1 MWVFLGLSLI
11 FFFFATGGCAYAFGP
26 GVHLELALKFLEK
39 TAAFEGLLGLCFLYG
54 NLVPD
59 YFLSSGTLKKLFHN
73 EETHLKLLTRAQSPG
88 ERAFVAG
95 FGAHL
100 KADKVAHER
109 LVPAL
114 KRRLELPERL
124 IHYYLEWTLE
134 RNRASKWYLLRGLLL
149 WPAHQELDQFL
160 IKALALDRYLFLT
173 RKWVSLTS
181 YRVFKIRRRRAPTN
195 LALLFERCFQSAE
208 TRCLAEMATLI
219 ETPSGENRCG

>member
-1 MWVFLGLSLI
+1 MWVLLGISLT
-11 FFFFATGGCAYAFGP
+11 FFFFTGGSAYAFGP

-39 TAAFEGLLGLCFLYG
+39 TTIFDGLLGLCFLYG

-59 YFLSSGTLKKLFHN
+59 YFLSSGTLKRLFHN
-73 EETHLKLLTRAQSPG
+73 EETYLKLLTRAQNPR
-88 ERAFVAG
+88 EKAFAAG

-100 KADKVAHER
+100 KADEVAHEI

-134 RNRASKWYLLRGLLL
+134 RNRAVKWYLLRGLLL
-149 WPAHQELDQFL
+149 WPGHQEEDNFL
-160 IKALALDRYLFLT
+160 IKALALDRHLFLT

-181 YRVFKIRRRRAPTN
+181 YRIFKIKRRLAPTN
-195 LALLFERCFQSAE
+195 LALLFERCFQSTE
-208 TRCLAEMATLI
+208 RRCLAEMATLV